1 MMKPIVLSDGNFE
14 NEVILSD
21 LPVVVDFG
29 ATWCGPCKTIDL
41 YMDELAPEYAGK
53 VKFCKILVDNNPISA
68 SKYGV
73 RSNPTIL
80 YFKNGKVIDQL
91 IGAVPKKKIIERLE
105 EHF

>member
-1 MMKPIVLSDGNFE
+1 VIKPIELSDNNFE
-14 NEVILSD
+14 SEVILSD

-41 YMDELAPEYAGK
+41 YMDELATVYEGK
-53 VKFCKILVDNNPISA
+53 AKFCKILVDNNPQSPT
-68 SKYGV
+68 KYGV

-80 YFKNGKVIDQL
+80 YFMNGKVIDQL

-105 EHF
+105 EHI